1 MTIMKPGILLMSG
14 GIFLGGALLAVEP
27 ASPPPVFARK
37 NEIKLFVT
45 PENAEQALAV
55 LKLDEKR
62 AVRQIVCFFDAADGA
77 LEAQSLILRA
87 RQKDGEPGQSTVKLR
102 ASDSGTELSDVERA
116 IQPEQDWTHE
126 NGPTLSRS
134 VDSAP
139 LENGLVPKVAA
150 GEGTVARLFNEEQQ
164 RLVMARME
172 NLNWESLRRYGPVE
186 AKVWREQRKLDGFKE
201 KVTVELWHLE
211 KDGRKLDVLEVSAN
225 AKADTEEQAKA
236 LAKRFFE
243 AAKAAG
249 LGEPTGQTK
258 TKKVLDFF
266 RPGR

>member
-1 MTIMKPGILLMSG
+1 MMKFRISLPLLG
-14 GIFLGGALLAVEP
+14 LVCLGGEVVGIEP

-62 AVRQIVCFFDAADGA
+62 AVRQMVCFFDTADGA
-77 LEAQSLILRA
+77 LEAQNLILRS
-87 RQKDGEPGQSTVKLR
+87 RQKDGESGQSTVKLR
-102 ASDSGTELSDVERA
+102 ASDSATELSEAERA

-139 LENGLVPKVAA
+139 LEKGLVPQVAA
-150 GEGTVARLFNEEQQ
+150 GEGAVAELFNDEQK
-164 RLVMARME
+164 RLVMARMK
-172 NLNWESLRRYGPVE
+172 NLEWGSLRRFGPVE
-186 AKVWREQRKLDGFKE
+186 AKVWREQRRLDGFKE
-201 KVTVELWHLE
+201 KVTIELWHLE
-211 KDGRKLDVLEVSAN
+211 KDGRTLEVLEVSAN
-225 AKADTEEQAKA
+225 AKAETEEQARA
-236 LAKRFFE
+236 LAKQFFG
-243 AAKAAG
+243 AANAAG
-249 LGEPTGQTK
+249 LGEPAGQTK

-266 RPGR
+266 KPGR